1 MMAIPISLPKETKQR
16 AEVTCS
22 KSHRELRANP
32 SGEWGYMPSGLWGAV
47 HCIQLPALS
56 DSLRRFVSCACSAK
70 QSSQTSQGAE
80 ERGVS
85 SSPHQHADSALVS
98 LVKGSW
104 PFHVM
109 AHYIRAVS
117 PSSAAKMRP
126 LIHVSSFSLPA

>member
-1 MMAIPISLPKETKQR
+1 MESGG
-16 AEVTCS
+16 TCLLACG
-22 KSHRELRANP
+22 ELFTVSSCLLCQIA
-32 SGEWGYMPSGLWGAV
+32 SGILS
-47 HCIQLPALS
+47 PALV
-56 DSLRRFVSCACSAK
+56 LPN
-70 QSSQTSQGAE
+70 QSSQKSQGAE

-85 SSPHQHADSALVS
+85 TSSSPHQHADAALIS

-117 PSSAAKMRP
+117 PFSAAKMRP